1 MNSARP
7 PALPPGTL
15 VPVDHRTNHR
25 TTQELEAALDHL
37 RAAPTDVGRVDMV
50 VCRPADGAR
59 DVLAEGVLDP
69 AHGLVGD
76 NWIERG
82 SRRTEDGSSHP
93 DMQLNVINARLS
105 TFVAVDAERRA
116 LAGDQLHFD
125 LDLSVAN
132 LPPGTRLALG
142 TAVIEVT
149 EIPHTGCAKF
159 VQRFGKEAMRF
170 VNSPRGREL
179 RLRGLNA
186 KVVVAG
192 TVRPGDEVR
201 KLPAVSASGTDELT
215 PGRRS
220 DGVEPQP
227 S

>member
-1 MNSARP
+1 M
-7 PALPPGTL
+7 
-15 VPVDHRTNHR
+15 
-25 TTQELEAALDHL
+25 LD
-37 RAAPTDVGRVDMV
+37 AG
-50 VCRPADGAR
+50 
-59 DVLAEGVLDP
+59 ELDP

-76 NWIERG
+76 NWAQRG
-82 SRRTEDGSSHP
+82 SRRTDDGSAHP

-105 TFVAVDAERRA
+105 TYVAVEPERRA
-116 LAGDQLHFD
+116 LAGDQLHLD
-125 LDLSVAN
+125 LDLSAAN

-159 VQRFGKEAMRF
+159 VERFGKDAMRF
-170 VNSPRGREL
+170 VNSPLGREL

-201 KLPAVSASGTDELT
+201 KLPAVS
-215 PGRRS
+215 
-220 DGVEPQP
+220 GVGHR
-227 S
+227 